1 MISFQQ
7 LKQYAD
13 VVRYKVRADLKS
25 DGIKTYFGILWWIL
39 DPILFMLVFYVVF
52 TLIRFRT
59 EDFVPFLLVG
69 LVFWQWWG
77 NCLNNGANSIVQAK
91 GLIKQVY
98 LPKELF
104 PLISIFTDTFK
115 FLIVL
120 CLLMVFLWVYGK
132 PPTAMYVY
140 LPFLLLCQFLLIL
153 GGAFIV
159 AGLVPFVPDLRFAV
173 NHTLRMMFFMSGIF
187 YPASAIPEQYL
198 HWYYMNPMANLIEA
212 FRDVLLYD
220 REPGIERLLM
230 IAITSFFVFLAGW
243 ALIRRYDRTYPKVIN

>member
-39 DPILFMLVFYVVF
+39 DPILFMLVFYVIF
-52 TLIRFRT
+52 SLIRMRT
-59 EDFVPFLLVG
+59 EDFVPFLLIG
-69 LVFWQWWG
+69 LVMWQWW
-77 NCLNNGANSIVQAK
+77 NNALNNGANSIVQAK

-104 PLISIFTDTFK
+104 PLVSIFTDTFK
-115 FLIVL
+115 FAIVFG
-120 CLLMVFLWVYGK
+120 LLLVFLWIYGST
-132 PPTAMYVY
+132 PTTLYIW

-159 AGLVPFVPDLRFAV
+159 AGIIPFVPDLRFAIQ
-173 NHTLRMMFFMSGIF
+173 HTLRMMFFMSGIF
-187 YPASAIPEQYL
+187 FPASRIPEQYL
-198 HWYYMNPMANLIEA
+198 QIYYLNPMANLIEA
-212 FRDVLLYD
+212 FRDVLLYH
-220 REPGIERLLM
+220 REPSPERLIM
-230 IAITSFFVFLAGW
+230 IAVTSFAVFLVGW
-243 ALIRRYDRTYPKVIN
+243 AVIRRFDRTYPKVIN